1 MIFDLSAV
9 RGGVC
14 HKLAVAVWQVQD
26 AAQAAA
32 DEMRLG
38 ILRPPTVSVGSFA
51 GSAKTCQEWQVFQKS
66 LTANAKVL
74 LHGVSSTASERFGRL
89 HSVQPSQLG

>member
-1 MIFDLSAV
+1 MFGSCSHWVNVLFKYGAQIYANAQLATGSLTGDIGDFRLECSK
-9 RGGVC
+9 RGVC

-38 ILRPPTVSVGSFA
+38 ILRLPTVSVGSFA
-51 GSAKTCQEWQVFQKS
+51 GSAKTCQE
-66 LTANAKVL
+66 
-74 LHGVSSTASERFGRL
+74 
-89 HSVQPSQLG
+89 